1 MDYPV
6 RDGIGAHVGAEPGVP
21 VLLAVLRAEDR
32 GTRADRV
39 EKVGVRTPAVDR
51 RTQSALVLESGIAT
65 NTGSGK
71 GQGPLWSY

>member
-51 RTQSALVLESGIAT
+51 
-65 NTGSGK
+65 
-71 GQGPLWSY
+71 